1 MNLRDK
7 LSTNRF
13 VITLEVDPPRGSG
26 MKHSLSEVGP
36 LIPYLDA
43 INVAACPVAKL
54 RMDPVAYA
62 VLLKREY
69 DIETIQHITMRDM
82 TLLGLQS
89 YLLGA
94 SALGLDNF
102 LVMTG
107 DAPKHSNIPDTKG
120 VFQGN
125 SMLLMQVMQ
134 KMNQG
139 EHTGNGKLNKKNRFY
154 FGATA
159 NPTAINQPNEVKKM
173 QKKIDHGA
181 SFFQTQPL
189 FMKST
194 LDDFLMASAEVKTPI
209 LISTMLLKNY
219 ESSLNLNQTVPGLF
233 VPSETLSRLKQNNN
247 QEEAMR
253 VVIDFLKLCKD
264 RIQGLHL
271 FPMNNYGAMRELL
284 QEISHIRESR

>member
-1 MNLRDK
+1 
-7 LSTNRF
+7 
-13 VITLEVDPPRGSG
+13 